1 MAAGLKMFRFAPGS
15 PGNPL
20 ERVPH
25 VGRHVHETA
34 RRTEVLSVFDIHQV
48 RTFEDIEGFGRVAM
62 HMHRRTEIRGFPLRL
77 KDGELAIR
85 GWRVR
90 QDDRFEVSEV
100 QESALSWL

>member
-34 RRTEVLSVFDIHQV
+34 RWTEILSLFDIHRV
-48 RTFEDIEGFGRVAM
+48 RTLEDIEGFGSVAM
-62 HMHRRTEIRGFPLRL
+62 HMHRRAEFGAFPLRL
-77 KDGELAIR
+77 KNGELAGR
-85 GWRVR
+85 GWRVG

-100 QESALSWL
+100 QK